1 MKKQLFFVLLLSLIS
16 LSSYAQA
23 SDSIQLGT
31 TNKTLFIKGNQTFKY
46 SEYKKVFSN
55 PDALKYA
62 KKARSKSTLGNI
74 FGFTGGALMG
84 AGLVKALQKDKT
96 IYTNLGDGRAA
107 SMTYK
112 NNYGGW
118 ALVGIGAGV
127 TIVGIV
133 INSGT
138 KKQLKKAIDL
148 ENSSETKD
156 LTYYKVGFIGN
167 GAYLSYNF

>member
-1 MKKQLFFVLLLSLIS
+1 MTKLYLVLLAGLLSVK
-16 LSSYAQA
+16 SYAQA
-23 SDSIQLGT
+23 NDSIRFGT
-31 TNKTLFIKGNQTFKY
+31 TNKALFIKGNQTFKY
-46 SEYKKVFSN
+46 SEYKKVFNN
-55 PDALKYA
+55 PEALRYA
-62 KKARSKSTLGNI
+62 KQARSKSTLGKI

-84 AGLVKALQKDKT
+84 AGLVKALQKDET
-96 IYTNLGDGRAA
+96 VNTNLGDGRVF
-107 SMTYK
+107 SVTYK

-138 KKQLKKAIDL
+138 KKNLIKAVDIENGSKKEHQA
-148 ENSSETKD
+148 
-156 LTYYKVGFIGN
+156 YYKVGFTGN